1 MDTTRPTTPTPS
13 AHRRGLGALVWI
25 VLPAL
30 LLTLP
35 MVVLV
40 REQAPQIRYEE
51 LNEAVRGPF
60 WLEHRMVFDGVST
73 NVAWYG
79 FLIATYRLFGFDLE
93 TARWARVALLAASL
107 IALSILLHRHL
118 RRGPATL
125 ALLAIAIS
133 PTLLYLNRI
142 TTSYGTDL
150 LILPFCLLP
159 LDSLWRRRSDASARN
174 RAPLALALGAVTMIG
189 AMTYPAMILLVPFL
203 AAWAFAALP
212 RGDRLQP
219 ALGGAAGFL
228 LPLAVATLAIRD
240 RRTLYW
246 DAEQHAGIFRGG
258 ATGRLTE
265 WTDISRNLSGLAA
278 DLFTDGSSYYF
289 ELDAVE
295 FGGVLGRAAFALVIL
310 LALYTAWK
318 VRSARA
324 PLATALGA
332 ALVGALATSA
342 ADGPPGLRRATVI
355 VGAFYLVLATIWV
368 LLPRL
373 TTRAWARTAIASA
386 LLLVPL
392 HHALAYGDLLE
403 QSKKPIWGRERI
415 WFAGERTLEA
425 SVERWLSHTA
435 AGNPL
440 DCRTLRTP
448 GKQTCGYDY
457 IYSTLAGFRLWNGQ
471 PEVEIDA
478 IDPRTG
484 EAVALSPSAWR
495 SLGLPGVRNR
505 PPKPRT

>member
-1 MDTTRPTTPTPS
+1 MDATQKPPAS
-13 AHRRGLGALVWI
+13 SRRGLAALAWI
-25 VLPAL
+25 LLPAL
-30 LLTLP
+30 ALTLP

-79 FLIATYRLFGFDLE
+79 FLVAVYRLFGFDFE

-107 IALSILLHRHL
+107 IALSFLLHRHL

-125 ALLAIAIS
+125 ALLAVALS
-133 PTLLYLNRI
+133 PTILYLNRI

-159 LDSLWRRRSDASARN
+159 LDRLWRRRSDPSTGDRAR
-174 RAPLALALGAVTMIG
+174 LAFTLGAVTMIG
-189 AMTYPAMILLVPFL
+189 AMTYPAMMLAVPFL
-203 AAWAFAALP
+203 AAWAFASLP

-219 ALGGAAGFL
+219 ALAGVAGFL
-228 LPLAVATLAIRD
+228 LPLAIATLAIRD
-240 RRTLYW
+240 QRTLYW

-258 ATGRLTE
+258 ATGWLTQ
-265 WTDISRNLSGLAA
+265 WSDISRNLSTLVG

-295 FGGVLGRAAFALVIL
+295 FGGILGRAAFTFVIV

-324 PLATALGA
+324 LLATALGA
-332 ALVGALATSA
+332 AVVAALGTSA
-342 ADGPPGLRRATVI
+342 AEGPPGLRRATLV
-355 VGAFYLVLATIWV
+355 VGAFYLVLATLWV
-368 LLPRL
+368 LLPRIA
-373 TTRAWARTAIASA
+373 TQAWPRTAIAGA

-392 HHALAYGDLLE
+392 HHALAYGAILE
-403 QSKKPIWGRERI
+403 QSKTSIRGRERV
-415 WFAGERTLEA
+415 WFIEPTLEA
-425 SVERWLSHTA
+425 SVDHWLSHTA
-435 AGNPL
+435 AGKPL
-440 DCRTLRTP
+440 DCGTLRTP
-448 GKQTCGYDY
+448 GRQECSYDY
-457 IYSTLAGFRLWNGQ
+457 IYSTLAGSRLWNDQ
-471 PEVEIDA
+471 PEVEIEA

-495 SLGLPGVRNR
+495 SLALPAVRNR
-505 PPKPRT
+505 PSKRPT